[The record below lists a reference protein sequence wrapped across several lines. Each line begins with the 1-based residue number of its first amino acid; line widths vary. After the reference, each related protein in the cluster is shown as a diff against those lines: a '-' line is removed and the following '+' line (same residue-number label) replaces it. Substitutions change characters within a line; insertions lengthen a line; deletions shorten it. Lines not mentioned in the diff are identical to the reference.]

1 MAGDFRPPP
10 RKKVI
15 LDHAKFHLRAP
26 NATGKM
32 ASLQW
37 QLISS
42 NPRMVVW
49 TNDPNDTINNG
60 KIQAAMGVATFFS
73 LLRLIEQ
80 AANTDGTYKEK
91 VDNKNFTWAGGKRSD
106 EAVVESSTII
116 QKDEDGLITVCLSAP
131 RRPQI
136 RFPFIN
142 EDFHHFVHRDGSP
155 FTKAEASKLSAL
167 AFCDMLR
174 PIYAA
179 LLVKEYVEPPPKDQ
193 NGGGNR
199 GNGGGNAGGGQRS
212 NYGGGNR
219 QGGGGGGGGG
229 GAAPADDDEGI
240 GW

>member
-10 RKKVI
+10 RKKI
-15 LDHAKFHLRAP
+15 LLDHNKFHLRAP
-26 NATGKM
+26 NAAGGN

-37 QLISS
+37 QLVGS
-42 NPRMVVW
+42 NPRITVW
-49 TNDPNDTINNG
+49 TNDQNDTTAGG
-60 KIQAAMGVATFFS
+60 KLEAAMGVATFFS
-73 LLRLIEQ
+73 LLRLIEM
-80 AANTDGTYKEK
+80 AANSEGEFKEK
-91 VDNKNFTWAGGKRSD
+91 IDNSNFTWPGGKRS
-106 EAVVESSTII
+106 ETPSVVSSTII
-116 QKDEDGLITVCLSAP
+116 AKGEDGLVTICISAP

-142 EDFHHFVHRDGSP
+142 EDFHNFVHRDGSP

-193 NGGGNR
+193 QGGGGGNR
-199 GNGGGNAGGGQRS
+199 GGNAGGGRS
-212 NYGGGNR
+212 YGGGGS
-219 QGGGGGGGGG
+219 GGGGR
-229 GAAPADDDEGI
+229 AAAADTAQIEDEGI

>member
-26 NATGKM
+26 NAAGKT

-73 LLRLIEQ
+73 VLRLIEQ
-80 AANTDGTYKEK
+80 AANSEGPYKEK

-142 EDFHHFVHRDGSP
+142 EDFHHFVHRDGSV
-155 FTKAEASKLSAL
+155 FTKGEASKLTAL

-179 LLVKEYVEPPPKDQ
+179 LLVKEYVEPPPKEDR
-193 NGGGNR
+193 NGGGGNR
-199 GNGGGNAGGGQRS
+199 GGGGGRS
-212 NYGGGNR
+212 YS
-219 QGGGGGGGGG
+219 GGGGGGGNRGGG
-229 GAAPADDDEGI
+229 GAPAGGGADDDEGI